1 MKNNF
6 TAVLAVM
13 LGLAACGKKVP
24 APEQPAAAPAQTE
37 AAAAQVGVSTGS
49 QLGAAL
55 NAPGN
60 YLRGMVGNIDKAKKA
75 AADSNKKEE
84 ELINMDPSKETG
96 N

>member
-1 MKNNF
+1 MKNNLIV
-6 TAVLAVM
+6 ALSVM
-13 LGLAACGKKVP
+13 LGLAACGKK
-24 APEQPAAAPAQTE
+24 AAEPERPAAAPAQT
-37 AAAAQVGVSTGS
+37 ADAAAQVGVSTGS

-75 AADSNKKEE
+75 AADSNKKQE
-84 ELINMDPSKETG
+84 ELITMDPSKETG